1 MTIISLEGI
10 DGAGKTTIIPHLAQ
24 HLTNQGH
31 TVHTHA
37 LPTPHGRREA
47 QRYPHGSA
55 ACALAYATDMAHLW
69 ETTILPAHE
78 DGHTVI
84 LDRGPLSTVVYQS
97 STGNLDILE
106 AHRIAKMG
114 CRSRWPDLTVLL
126 DISPQE
132 AHRRQV
138 QRGGAEQDKIKLAAL
153 RLRYLD
159 AAPGI
164 PGALWTEYVRSNEEP
179 GEVAD
184 AVCEA
189 VDRFLADLSVQ

>member
-47 QRYPHGSA
+47 QRYLQGST

-69 ETTILPAHE
+69 ETTINTAHQQ
-78 DGHTVI
+78 GHTII
-84 LDRGPLSTVVYQS
+84 LDRGPLSTAVYQS
-97 STGNLDILE
+97 LGTLGATGAI
-106 AHRIAKMG
+106 RIATMG
-114 CRSRWPDLTVLL
+114 CLNQWPDLTILL

-132 AHRRQV
+132 AHRRQI
-138 QRGGAEQDKIKLAAL
+138 QRGGVEQDKAVLAIL
-153 RLRYLD
+153 RRRYLEVS
-159 AAPGI
+159 PSI
-164 PGALWTEYVRSNEEP
+164 PGALRTVFVRSNEEP
-179 GEVAD
+179 NEVVGE
-184 AVCEA
+184 VCEA
-189 VDRFLADLSVQ
+189 VDRFLAGRPVQ

>member
-24 HLTNQGH
+24 HLTKQGH

-47 QRYPHGSA
+47 QRYPHGST
-55 ACALAYATDMAHLW
+55 ACALTYAADMAHLW
-69 ETTILPAHE
+69 ETTINPASAR
-78 DGHTVI
+78 GHIVI

-97 STGNLDILE
+97 SVGNLDILE
-106 AHRIAKMG
+106 AFRIANMG
-114 CRSRWPDLTVLL
+114 CLSQWPDLTILL
-126 DISPQE
+126 DIPPQE

-153 RLRYLD
+153 RRRYLD

-164 PGALWTEYVRSNEEP
+164 PGALWTEFVRSDEELD
-179 GEVAD
+179 EVVD
-184 AVCEA
+184 SVGEA
-189 VDRFLADLSVQ
+189 VDKFLAGLPVQ

>member
-10 DGAGKTTIIPHLAQ
+10 DGAGKTTIIPRLAQ
-24 HLTNQGH
+24 HLINQGH

-47 QRYPHGSA
+47 QRYPQGST
-55 ACALAYATDMAHLW
+55 ACALAYATDMANLW
-69 ETTILPAHE
+69 ETTINPAHRQ
-78 DGHTVI
+78 GHTII
-84 LDRGPLSTVVYQS
+84 LDRGPLSTTVYQS

-106 AHRIAKMG
+106 AYSIAAMG
-114 CRSRWPDLTVLL
+114 CLNQWPDLTVLL

-138 QRGGAEQDKIKLAAL
+138 QRRGAEQDKATLAVL
-153 RLRYLD
+153 RRRYLD

-164 PGALWTEYVRSNEEP
+164 PGALWTVFVRSNEEL
-179 GEVAD
+179 GDVVDE
-184 AVCEA
+184 VCEA
-189 VDRFLADLSVQ
+189 VDGFLAGLPTQ

>member
-10 DGAGKTTIIPHLAQ
+10 DGAGKTTIIPRLAQ

-47 QRYPHGSA
+47 QRYPHGST
-55 ACALAYATDMAHLW
+55 ACTLAYATDMAHLW
-69 ETTILPAHE
+69 ETTITPASE
-78 DGHTVI
+78 QGHTVI

-97 STGNLDILE
+97 SVGNLDILE
-106 AHRIAKMG
+106 AFSIANMG
-114 CRSRWPDLTVLL
+114 CLNQWPDLTILL
-126 DISPQE
+126 DLPPQE

-138 QRGGAEQDKIKLAAL
+138 QRGGAEQDKLRLAAL
-153 RLRYLD
+153 RRRYLD

-164 PGALWTEYVRSNEEP
+164 PGALRTVFTRSDEEL
-179 GEVAD
+179 GEVVGE
-184 AVCEA
+184 VCEVA
-189 VDRFLADLSVQ
+189 DRFLAGLPVQ